1 MANEKYLNYYI
12 ETMTSTLT
20 DCVVR
25 NISMQANAKITDEVV
40 KEQTEKIDNLKLMNS
55 ELQSM
60 IVELKDTNASSES
73 TAVLEL
79 KNTLLESE
87 KLVTKLSNDVGELGT
102 KHRAEI
108 DELTSKFRDYDSVK
122 NQAGHVETFKGE
134 LIKAREEVSRVR
146 SELEN
151 KINSLTSENTGK
163 INAMNEQNEKTV
175 ASLLKQN
182 EDTVNNLIQ
191 KHETEKS
198 EYNNKIDELIAK
210 IDYLQLPPSKRKK
223 IDELNKEVE
232 PTTLTS
238 LIGTNGPIKDGGT
251 F

>member
-60 IVELKDTNASSES
+60 IVELKDTNASNES

-87 KLVTKLSNDVGELGT
+87 KLITKLNNDVNELSN

-108 DELTSKFRDYDSVK
+108 DVLTSKFRDYDSVK

-134 LIKAREEVSRVR
+134 LIRAREEVNQVR

-163 INAMNEQNEKTV
+163 INALIEQNDRTV
-175 ASLLKQN
+175 K
-182 EDTVNNLIQ
+182 ELIQ

-210 IDYLQLPPSKRKK
+210 IDYLQLPPAKRKK
-223 IDELNKEVE
+223 IDELNKEVI
-232 PTTLTS
+232 PTTTLPGLS
-238 LIGTNGPIKDGGT
+238 GIDGPIKDGGT

>member
-40 KEQTEKIDNLKLMNS
+40 KEQTEKIDNLKLMNG

-60 IVELKDTNASSES
+60 IVELKDTNASNES

-87 KLVTKLSNDVGELGT
+87 KLVTKLSNDVSELGI
-102 KHRAEI
+102 KHHAEI
-108 DELTSKFRDYDSVK
+108 DGLTSKFRDYDSVK
-122 NQAGHVETFKGE
+122 NQATHVETFKSE
-134 LIKAREEVSRVR
+134 LIRAREEVNRVR

-163 INAMNEQNEKTV
+163 IDTLTGQNEKSV
-175 ASLLKQN
+175 AALLKQN

-191 KHETEKS
+191 KHETEKV
-198 EYNNKIDELIAK
+198 EYNNKIEELLAK
-210 IDYLQLPPSKRKK
+210 IDYLQLPPAKRKK
-223 IDELNKEVE
+223 IDELNKEVV

-238 LIGTNGPIKDGGT
+238 LIDTNGPVKDGGT